1 MQKKEMDELHNN
13 IYNIGLDVQKLAD
26 DLTHVQELD
35 PDFTLIEIA
44 KIHASLLNISS
55 KIYVLRPDLAP
66 KHLQDCNWHTYI
78 PQ

>member
-1 MQKKEMDELHNN
+1 MKKNELDKLHNN
-13 IYNIGLDVQKLAD
+13 ICKIGNDVQKLAD
-26 DLTHVQELD
+26 SLTHKYELD

-55 KIYVLRPDLAP
+55 KIYVLRPDLVP
-66 KHLQDCNWHTYI
+66 EHLRDCNWNEYV